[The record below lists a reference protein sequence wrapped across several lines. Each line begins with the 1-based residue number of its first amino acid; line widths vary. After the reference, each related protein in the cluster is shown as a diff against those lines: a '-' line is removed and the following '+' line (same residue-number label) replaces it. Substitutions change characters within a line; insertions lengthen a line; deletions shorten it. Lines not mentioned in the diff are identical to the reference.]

1 MADVSKIT
9 LFLDQLLEDTT
20 VPKNVRGA
28 LARAKE
34 KLLHPDADESGVS
47 AAIYTLDEISND
59 INLPMHA
66 RTMIWNILSEL
77 ELLKNEEI
85 NQQA

>member
-1 MADVSKIT
+1 MTDVTKIT
-9 LFLDQLLEDTT
+9 AFLDSLLEDTT

-28 LARAKE
+28 IARAKD
-34 KLLHPDADESGVS
+34 KLLHPDAGESGIS
-47 AAIYTLDEISND
+47 GAIYTLDEISND

-66 RTMIWNILSEL
+66 RTMLWNILSEL

-85 NQQA
+85 AGNQ